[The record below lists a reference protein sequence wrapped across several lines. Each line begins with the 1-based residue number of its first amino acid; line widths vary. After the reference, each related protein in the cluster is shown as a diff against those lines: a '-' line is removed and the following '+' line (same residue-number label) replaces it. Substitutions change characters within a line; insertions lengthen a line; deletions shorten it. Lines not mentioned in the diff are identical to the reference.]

1 MIPSPLATM
10 PDTLSVAAARLSEA
24 VGREV
29 ILQGWVRTRR
39 DSKAGFSFLEI
50 NDGSCF
56 GNIQVLAEASLPN
69 YESEI
74 KRLAPGCSVSVTGL
88 VKASPGKGQATEV
101 QATAVAVLGMA
112 DVNAYPLQKKGHSF
126 EFLRTIAHLRPR
138 TNTFGAVARVRNCVC
153 NSIHQFFQ
161 ERGFLY
167 VHTPIITA
175 SDCEGAGA
183 MFQVTT
189 LDLNKVPKCRAGVPP
204 ACEKDCGAGVPP
216 AETTPAAE
224 TAAPQAGKTPALQ
237 PGEKAEVDFALD
249 FFDRP
254 AYLTVSGQ
262 LEAETFA
269 CGLGKTY
276 TFGPTFRAENSNT
289 PRHLA
294 EFWMIEPEV
303 AFCDLWGDME
313 LAEGLLKRIFR
324 DVLEKC
330 PDDMQFFNERIDKT
344 VLETIQHI
352 LNSEFIRVSY
362 TEAVE
367 ILEKSGQTFEFPIA
381 WGTDLQAEHERYLT
395 EKHFKQPV
403 ILYDYPRTIKP
414 FYMRV
419 NDDGRTVRAM
429 DVLVPKVGEIIGGSQ
444 REERLDVLEERMKE
458 QGLNPEGYWWYLD
471 LRRYG
476 TVPHAGFGL
485 GLERILL
492 FITGMANIRDVIPFP
507 RTPGSADF

>member
-1 MIPSPLATM
+1 MTNPQSPIPNSPPPASR
-10 PDTLSVAAARLSEA
+10 PLSVAEVRRAES
-24 VGREV
+24 VGREAT
-29 ILQGWVRTRR
+29 LHGWVRTRR
-39 DSKAGFSFLEI
+39 DSKAGFSFIEI

-56 GNIQVLAEASLPN
+56 GNVQVIAEKSLPN

-74 KRLAPGCSVSVTGL
+74 SRLSPGCSVTVTGL

-101 QATAVAVLGMA
+101 HASTVAVHGMA
-112 DVNAYPLQKKGHSF
+112 DAASYPLQKKGHSF

-138 TNTFGAVARVRNCVC
+138 TNTFGAIARVRNCVC
-153 NSIHQFFQ
+153 NSAHQFFQ
-161 ERGFLY
+161 EQGFLY
-167 VHTPIITA
+167 IHTPLITA

-189 LDLNKVPKCRAGVPP
+189 LDLANVPKQ
-204 ACEKDCGAGVPP
+204 D
-216 AETTPAAE
+216 
-224 TAAPQAGKTPALQ
+224 GK
-237 PGEKAEVDFALD
+237 VDFSLD

-262 LEAETFA
+262 LEVETFA
-269 CGLGKTY
+269 CSLGKTY

-294 EFWMIEPEV
+294 EFWMIEPET
-303 AFCDLWGDME
+303 AFFDLWDNME

-330 PDDMQFFNERIDKT
+330 AEDMQFFNERIDKT
-344 VLETIQHI
+344 VIETLRHVTDSQF
-352 LNSEFIRVSY
+352 LRVSY
-362 TEAVE
+362 TEAID
-367 ILEKSGQTFEFPIA
+367 ILNQSGQPFEFPTA
-381 WGTDLQAEHERYLT
+381 WGNDLQAEHERYLT
-395 EKHFKQPV
+395 EKHFKRPV
-403 ILYDYPRTIKP
+403 ILYDYPRAIKP

-444 REERLDVLEERMKE
+444 REERLDVIESRMKV
-458 QGLNPEGYWWYLD
+458 QGLDPESYWWYLD

-485 GLERILL
+485 GLERVLQ

-507 RTPGSADF
+507 RTPGNAEF

>member
-1 MIPSPLATM
+1 MEKLTVAQARE
-10 PDTLSVAAARLSEA
+10 PDAI
-24 VGREV
+24 GKEV

-39 DSKAGFSFLEI
+39 DSKAGFSFIEL

-56 GNIQVLAEASLPN
+56 GNIQVIAAGELEN
-69 YESEI
+69 YESQV
-74 KRLAPGCSVSVTGL
+74 KKLSAGCSVSVEGT

-101 QATAVAVLGMA
+101 QAAKITLHGTADAET
-112 DVNAYPLQKKGHSF
+112 YPLQKKRHSF

-161 ERGFLY
+161 EEGFLY
-167 VHTPIITA
+167 VHTPVITG
-175 SDCEGAGA
+175 SDCEGAGE

-189 LDLNKVPKCRAGVPP
+189 LDLGKVPKHLASGDSP
-204 ACEKDCGAGVPP
+204 GA
-216 AETTPAAE
+216 
-224 TAAPQAGKTPALQ
+224 KH
-237 PGEKAEVDFALD
+237 VDFSRD

-254 AYLTVSGQ
+254 SFLTVSGQ
-262 LEAETFA
+262 LEAEIFA
-269 CGLGKTY
+269 CSLGKAY

-289 PRHLA
+289 ARHLA

-303 AFCDLWGDME
+303 AFCDLEGDMD
-313 LAEGLLKRIFR
+313 LAEAMLKRIFG
-324 DVLEKC
+324 DVLRKC
-330 PDDMQFFNERIDKT
+330 PEDMEFFNERIDNT
-344 VLETIQHI
+344 AIETLRHI
-352 LNSEFIRVSY
+352 VESRFIRLPY
-362 TEAVE
+362 GEAVE
-367 ILEKSGQTFEFPIA
+367 ILETAGEAFEFPVA
-381 WGTDLQAEHERYLT
+381 WGSDLQSEHERYLT
-395 EKHFKQPV
+395 EKRFKCPV
-403 ILYDYPRTIKP
+403 IVHDYPRSIKP

-419 NDDGRTVRAM
+419 NDDGCTVRAM

-458 QGLNPEGYWWYLD
+458 QDLNPADYWWYLE

-485 GLERILL
+485 GLERLVQ

-507 RTPGSADF
+507 RTPGNAEF